1 MKVALFVHCFFPDHF
16 YGTETYTLQVA
27 QALQRLGHDVTV
39 VAGIFQGEP
48 RQPALV
54 KRHEHDGVPV
64 VALDKNHEPH
74 SRVSETYWQEAMRP
88 HLRAVLADLK
98 PDLVHVTHL
107 INHTAVLLE
116 EVKAAGIPLV
126 ATLTDFF
133 GFCYNNKLEAADG
146 SLCAGPN
153 LLRSNCIAC
162 HLRAVNDGA
171 GQGAKPRLGYAL
183 AGLRLRLG
191 HAATVLKGAPD
202 AGSVV
207 PDIADR
213 PGILRR
219 AYRAYDAMIAPTE
232 FLKGAYARNGF
243 DRRRLHLSRFGVNL
257 DRAPKPPRPA
267 AEPLLV
273 GYVGQIAA
281 HKGVDLL
288 LAAAASLPP
297 GSVQLRIYGPA
308 DQDPAYMARLR
319 SIAPPGTE
327 FMGTFPSSEMAAVLA
342 PMDLL
347 AIPSTWYENSPL
359 VLLNALATH
368 TPVLV
373 SDVQGL
379 TEFITEGRDGWS
391 FKRGDGADLA
401 RVLARLVADPAAVRR
416 ASAATTYDR
425 TTQSMGD
432 DVAAIYAGVLA
443 RRGAT
448 RSHAA

>member
-1 MKVALFVHCFFPDHF
+1 MKVVLFVHCFFPDHF

-27 QALQRLGHDVTV
+27 QALQRLNHQVTV

-48 RQPALV
+48 
-54 KRHEHDGVPV
+54 KRPTLITYHEHEGVRV
-64 VALDKNHEPH
+64 VVLDKNHEPH
-74 SRVSETYWQEAMRP
+74 SRIAETYWQEAMRP
-88 HLRAVLADLK
+88 HLRQVLAELQ
-98 PDLVHVTHL
+98 PDLVHITHL

-146 SLCAGPN
+146 SLCGGPN
-153 LLRSNCIAC
+153 ILRSNCIAC
-162 HLRAVNDGA
+162 HLRAVNDSGDT
-171 GQGAKPRLGYAL
+171 GKKPRLGYSL
-183 AGLRLRLG
+183 AGLRMRLAYATG
-191 HAATVLKGAPD
+191 LGTPSDAAAI
-202 AGSVV
+202 V
-207 PDIADR
+207 PDIANR
-213 PGILRR
+213 PDILRR
-219 AYRAYDAMIAPTE
+219 AYQAYDAMIAPTK
-232 FLKGAYARNGF
+232 FLQGAYVSNGF
-243 DRRRLHLSRFGVNL
+243 KARRIHLSRFGVNL
-257 DRAPKPPRPA
+257 DRTAKPAR
-267 AEPLLV
+267 AENTPLIV

-288 LAAAASLPP
+288 AAAAAALPP
-297 GSVQLRIYGPA
+297 GRVQLRIYGPVN
-308 DQDPAYMARLR
+308 QDPSYMARLR
-319 SIAPPGTE
+319 KIAPPGTE
-327 FMGTFPSSEMAAVLA
+327 FLGTFPSAEMAAILA

-373 SDVQGL
+373 SNVQGL

-401 RVLARLVADPAAVRR
+401 RVLSGLAANPAVVRR
-416 ASAATTYDR
+416 ASAHTHYER

-432 DVAAIYAGVLA
+432 DVVAIYTNVLA
-443 RRGAT
+443 RSTPAR
-448 RSHAA
+448 AA